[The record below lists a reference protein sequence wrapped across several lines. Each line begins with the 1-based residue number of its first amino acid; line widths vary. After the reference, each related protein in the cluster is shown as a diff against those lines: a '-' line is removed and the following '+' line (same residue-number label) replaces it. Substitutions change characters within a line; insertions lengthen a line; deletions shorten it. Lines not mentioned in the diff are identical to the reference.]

1 MKSAW
6 FLATILFLCGG
17 MLRGQAPAAQPAAA
31 QQAVPVA
38 NEPRHHLAFE
48 NGYVR
53 VFAVEVAPHDATLLH
68 EHALDY
74 VYVTLGA
81 ADIIN
86 APFGKPEAHVQLKDG
101 EVHFAR
107 GGFAHVARNLSD
119 QPFRNLTIEFLK
131 PQGEVRNLCEK
142 IVPGDAGPCEKV
154 QGKGY
159 VATPLFETAE
169 VRIELVRLDPQAE
182 KVEMAPGTGPLVA
195 ALEQAGIK
203 VESEGQPPKSI
214 ATGGLLWLPAG
225 SRQVFSNLR
234 NTPANFLRIAF
245 QDRGAQEAAAP

>member
-1 MKSAW
+1 
-6 FLATILFLCGG
+6 
-17 MLRGQAPAAQPAAA
+17 MLRAQAPAIP
-31 QQAVPVA
+31 QAVPVA
-38 NEPRHHLAFE
+38 SEPRHHLAFE
-48 NGYVR
+48 NRYVR

-68 EHALDY
+68 EHSLDY
-74 VYVTLGA
+74 LYVTLGS
-81 ADIIN
+81 ADIVN
-86 APFGKPEAHVQLKDG
+86 APFGKPEAHAQLKDG

-119 QPFRNLTIEFLK
+119 LPFRNLTIEFLQ

-142 IVPGDAGPCEKV
+142 IVPGEAGPCEKA

-169 VRIELVRLDPQAE
+169 VRIELVRLDPQAQQ
-182 KVEMAPGTGPLVA
+182 VEMAPGTGTLVA

-203 VESEGQPPKSI
+203 VESEGKPPMTI
-214 ATGGLLWLPAG
+214 ATGGLLWLRAG

-234 NTPANFLRIAF
+234 NTPSNFLRIAF
-245 QDRGAQEAAAP
+245 KDSGAQEAAAPGGFSPAFWSFSGR

>member
-1 MKSAW
+1 M
-6 FLATILFLCGG
+6 
-17 MLRGQAPAAQPAAA
+17 R
-31 QQAVPVA
+31 
-38 NEPRHHLAFE
+38 NEPRHHLTFE
-48 NGYVR
+48 NSYVR

-169 VRIELVRLDPQAE
+169 VRIELVRLDPQAQQ
-182 KVEMAPGTGPLVA
+182 VAMAPGTGTLVA

-203 VESEGQPPKSI
+203 VESEGQPPMSI

>member
-1 MKSAW
+1 MRGMR
-6 FLATILFLCGG
+6 LLRLCVVLLLCGS
-17 MLRGQAPAAQPAAA
+17 LRAQAPAVP
-31 QQAVPVA
+31 QAVPVA

-48 NGYVR
+48 NSYVR
-53 VFAVEVAPHDATLLH
+53 VYAVEVAPHDATLLH
-68 EHALDY
+68 EHSLDY

-86 APFGKPEAHVQLKDG
+86 APFGKPEAHAQLKDG

-119 QPFRNLTIEFLK
+119 LPFRNLTIELLK
-131 PQGEVRNLCEK
+131 PQGELRNLCEK
-142 IVPGDAGPCEKV
+142 IVPGDAGPCEKA

-159 VATPLFETAE
+159 AATPLFETEE
-169 VRIELVRLDPQAE
+169 VRIEFVRLDPQAQR
-182 KVEMAPGTGPLVA
+182 VEIAPGTGTLVA
-195 ALEQAGIK
+195 ALEQAGIQM
-203 VESEGQPPKSI
+203 ESEGQPPKSI

-234 NTPANFLRIAF
+234 NTPSNFLRIAF
-245 QDRGAQEAAAP
+245 KDSGAPEAAAH

>member
-1 MKSAW
+1 MRGMK
-6 FLATILFLCGG
+6 LLRLCVVLLLCGG
-17 MLRGQAPAAQPAAA
+17 LRAQAPAAP
-31 QQAVPVA
+31 QAVPVA

-48 NGYVR
+48 NSYVR

-86 APFGKPEAHVQLKDG
+86 APFGKPEAHAQLKDG

-119 QPFRNLTIEFLK
+119 LPFRNLTIELLK
-131 PQGEVRNLCEK
+131 PQGEARNLCEK

-169 VRIELVRLDPQAE
+169 VRIEFVRLDPQAQ
-182 KVEMAPGTGPLVA
+182 KVEMAPGTGTLVA

-214 ATGGLLWLPAG
+214 ATGGLLWLPGG

-234 NTPANFLRIAF
+234 NTPANFLRMTF
-245 QDRGAQEAAAP
+245 KDSEARETAAH